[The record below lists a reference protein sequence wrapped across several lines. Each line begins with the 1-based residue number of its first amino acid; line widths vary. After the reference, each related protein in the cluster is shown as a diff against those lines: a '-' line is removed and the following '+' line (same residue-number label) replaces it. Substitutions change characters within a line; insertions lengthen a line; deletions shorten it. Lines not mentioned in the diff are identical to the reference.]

1 MSKCPAVGAL
11 LLYNDKT
18 MILARGDPHQ
28 MLTNAN
34 KCKRKDGSGLKR
46 TVFRDTVFYFM
57 VKITSVN
64 KSIRGHIWGYRGY
77 SFFGGFL
84 FG

>member
-1 MSKCPAVGAL
+1 MISKIFIPGEGAVKSLKEMPARTEAAIRFFSVR
-11 LLYNDKT
+11 DEECQ
-18 MILARGDPHQ
+18 DQHQ

-64 KSIRGHIWGYRGY
+64 LNISGHI
-77 SFFGGFL
+77 
-84 FG
+84 

>member
-1 MSKCPAVGAL
+1 MTVIQWNNSEGLATEQVITGAL

-18 MILARGDPHQ
+18 TILARGDPHQ

-64 KSIRGHIWGYRGY
+64 LNISGHI
-77 SFFGGFL
+77 
-84 FG
+84 